1 MKYLLKF
8 FFLSKGS
15 HESIYFKKE
24 RNMIYELNSA
34 EVRER
39 FLAGRL
45 QEEIFK
51 FHLDG
56 VTLNEDSR
64 IYCNPADTTEEWR
77 KGHETVLSC

>member
-1 MKYLLKF
+1 
-8 FFLSKGS
+8 
-15 HESIYFKKE
+15 
-24 RNMIYELNSA
+24 MIYELNSA

-56 VTLNEDSR
+56 VTLNKDSR
-64 IYCNPADTTEEWR
+64 IYCDPADTTEEWW
-77 KGHETVLSC
+77 KGHEMVLPC